1 MIRRIIRKRRP
12 APTLAGISLEEE
24 LALIRVELM
33 YGLRVNREA
42 YLRRKVDE
50 RNEMVSHMR
59 ERDAVEMLADLRG
72 SLERSVRPTV
82 VDLQGRAPAVQS
94 AVQSAVQGAV
104 QGGAADAQSR
114 TGVVDLQSRRR
125 GRSMQDPEPA

>member
-50 RNEMVSHMR
+50 RNEMADRLR
-59 ERDAVEMLADLRG
+59 ECDTADMLADLRG
-72 SLERSVRPTV
+72 SLERAVRPAV
-82 VDLQGRAPAVQS
+82 VDLQG
-94 AVQSAVQGAV
+94 G
-104 QGGAADAQSR
+104 
-114 TGVVDLQSRRR
+114 TTVVDLQSRRQE
-125 GRSMQDPEPA
+125 RSAQDPEPA

>member
-50 RNEMVSHMR
+50 RNEMTTRMR
-59 ERDAVEMLADLRG
+59 EREPAEMLADLRG
-72 SLERSVRPTV
+72 SLERTVQPTVQPTV
-82 VDLQGRAPAVQS
+82 VDLRS
-94 AVQSAVQGAV
+94 RR
-104 QGGAADAQSR
+104 QSR
-114 TGVVDLQSRRR
+114 TH
-125 GRSMQDPEPA
+125 QDPEPA

>member
-50 RNEMVSHMR
+50 RNEMVSRMR
-59 ERDAVEMLADLRG
+59 ERDAAEMLADLRG

-82 VDLQGRAPAVQS
+82 VDLQSRTAVESGAAAVQS
-94 AVQSAVQGAV
+94 MASEP
-104 QGGAADAQSR
+104 QSR

-125 GRSMQDPEPA
+125 GRSLQDPEPA

>member
-50 RNEMVSHMR
+50 RNEMVSRMR
-59 ERDAVEMLADLRG
+59 ERDAAEMLADLRG

-82 VDLQGRAPAVQS
+82 VDLQSRATTVQS
-94 AVQSAVQGAV
+94 AVQSAV

>member
-12 APTLAGISLEEE
+12 TPTLAGITLEEE

-50 RNEMVSHMR
+50 RNELASRMR
-59 ERDAVEMLADLRG
+59 DRDAASMLADLRG
-72 SLERSVRPTV
+72 SLERALPPTV
-82 VDLQGRAPAVQS
+82 VDLHSRR
-94 AVQSAVQGAV
+94 
-104 QGGAADAQSR
+104 QSR
-114 TGVVDLQSRRR
+114 TT
-125 GRSMQDPEPA
+125 QDPEPA

>member
-50 RNEMVSHMR
+50 RNEMVSRMR
-59 ERDAVEMLADLRG
+59 ERDAAEMLADLRG

-82 VDLQGRAPAVQS
+82 VDLQGRAATVQS
-94 AVQSAVQGAV
+94 AVQSAV

-125 GRSMQDPEPA
+125 GRPMQDPEPA

>member
-12 APTLAGISLEEE
+12 APTLVGISLEEE

-50 RNEMVSHMR
+50 RNETVSRLHER
-59 ERDAVEMLADLRG
+59 EPAEMLADLRG
-72 SLERSVRPTV
+72 SLERTVRPK
-82 VDLQGRAPAVQS
+82 
-94 AVQSAVQGAV
+94 
-104 QGGAADAQSR
+104 
-114 TGVVDLQSRRR
+114 VVDLQSRRQAR
-125 GRSMQDPEPA
+125 AGQDPEPA